1 MANGFSFY
9 EGTTTEN
16 TSPRITV
23 RKGGQLVLTR
33 GAVDMLGEGVEHVQV
48 GYNAKTQVVGIRA
61 AGEDAKGR
69 YRLRPQG
76 SNGLHLVTGKRFFAH
91 YGLDVSK
98 ARTFDAEK
106 IEDGLVGFT
115 LAGDDTDKADDGETD
130 GETAEGKTDGKAES
144 KPATKKARRQPTEA
158 TA

>member
-23 RKGGQLVLTR
+23 RKGGQLVLSR
-33 GAVDMLGEGVEHVQV
+33 GAVDMLGEGVEHVQI
-48 GYNAKTQVVGIRA
+48 GFNAKTQVVGIRA

-76 SNGLHLVTGKRFFAH
+76 TNGLHLVTGKRFFAH

-98 ARTFDAEK
+98 ARTFNAEK

-115 LAGDDTDKADDGETD
+115 LAGGDTADEQATD
-130 GETAEGKTDGKAES
+130 PPAEGKAETEP
-144 KPATKKARRQPTEA
+144 KPATKKARRQPAEA
-158 TA
+158 AA

>member
-23 RKGGQLVLTR
+23 RKGGQLVLSR
-33 GAVDMLGEGVEHVQV
+33 GAVDMLGEGVEHVQI
-48 GYNAKTQVVGIRA
+48 GFNAKTQVVGIRA

-76 SNGLHLVTGKRFFAH
+76 TNGLHLVTGKRFFAH

-98 ARTFDAEK
+98 ARTFNAEK

-115 LAGDDTDKADDGETD
+115 LAGGDTADEQPPAPP
-130 GETAEGKTDGKAES
+130 AEGKAETEP
-144 KPATKKARRQPTEA
+144 KPATKKARRQPAEA
-158 TA
+158 AA

>member
-33 GAVDMLGEGVEHVQV
+33 GAVDMLGEGVGHVQV
-48 GYNAKTQVVGIRA
+48 GFNAKTKVVGIRA

-76 SNGLHLVTGKRFFAH
+76 SNGLHLVTGKRFFTH

-98 ARTFDAEK
+98 ARTFEAEK
-106 IEDGLVGFT
+106 IEDGLIGFS
-115 LAGDDTDKADDGETD
+115 LAGDGTEDNAEKSADPP
-130 GETAEGKTDGKAES
+130 AEGKADAES
-144 KPATKKARRQPTEA
+144 KPATKKTRRQPAEA

>member
-9 EGTTTEN
+9 EGTSTEN

-23 RKGGQLVLTR
+23 RKGGQLVLSR
-33 GAVDMLGEGVEHVQV
+33 GAVDMLGDGVEHVQV
-48 GYNAKTQVVGIRA
+48 GYNAKTRVVGIRA

-76 SNGLHLVTGKRFFAH
+76 TNGLHLVTGKRFFAH

-106 IEDGLVGFT
+106 IEDGLVGFS
-115 LAGDDTDKADDGETD
+115 LAGNDAKDNAEQATDPP
-130 GETAEGKTDGKAES
+130 AEGKAETEP
-144 KPATKKARRQPTEA
+144 KPATKKARRQPAEA
-158 TA
+158 AA

>member
-1 MANGFSFY
+1 MATDFSFY
-9 EGTTTEN
+9 EGTTSEN
-16 TSPRITV
+16 TTPRITV

-33 GAVDMLGEGVEHVQV
+33 GAVDMLGKGVERVQL

-61 AGEDAKGR
+61 AGEDAKGS

-76 SNGLHLVTGKRFFAH
+76 TNGLHLVTGKRFFAH
-91 YGLDVSK
+91 HGLDVSK

-106 IEDGLVGFT
+106 IEDGLVGFS
-115 LAGDDTDKADDGETD
+115 LAGDEGKDSGAEDAADD
-130 GETAEGKTDGKAES
+130 AKAES
-144 KPATKKARRQPTEA
+144 KPAAKPATKKTRRQTAEA

>member
-23 RKGGQLVLTR
+23 RKGGQLVLSR

-61 AGEDAKGR
+61 AGEDAQGR

-76 SNGLHLVTGKRFFAH
+76 TNGLHLVTGKRFFAH

-98 ARTFDAEK
+98 ARTFNAEK

-115 LAGDDTDKADDGETD
+115 LAGGGTAVEQSAAPP
-130 GETAEGKTDGKAES
+130 AEGKAETEP
-144 KPATKKARRQPTEA
+144 KPATKKARRQPAEA
-158 TA
+158 AA